1 MLKLKST
8 YYFLRDHYNILRK
21 ELKSKFPLP
30 FFRRAQLFFHGF
42 LSEKYVLY
50 NFKNN
55 NHREYLSDIQ
65 SAKARWINDP
75 YTEVLSN
82 KFIFDRVVGQFI
94 KVPKTYALVTRGVT
108 TFVDNEVKGQ
118 VGFENIFQVIAKTPV
133 ILKPVTGGGGAGII
147 QVENINGQ
155 IYKDGELIS
164 ENELLIAIAKLDGYM
179 ITERLAHG
187 EFASSLNKETI
198 NCMRIVTIFDEKSQE
213 AFIVRAVQRIGVKK
227 SSPFD
232 NFTRGGISAEIDLDL
247 GTLSSATSHPTSSE
261 AVWYDVHPDTGAP
274 FKGRIMHEW
283 NDVKKDVLFAANKMS
298 YLKCIGW
305 DILLTDSGVY
315 AIEGNHHPDPDVLQC
330 HGGILKD
337 ERVKSFYSYHGI
349 HV

>member
-8 YYFLRDHYNILRK
+8 YYLFRDHYNIIRK
-21 ELKSKFPLP
+21 EFKSKFPLP
-30 FFRRAQLFFHGF
+30 FFRRAQLFLRGF

-55 NHREYLSDIQ
+55 NYREYLSDIQ
-65 SAKARWINDP
+65 SARARWINNP

-82 KFIFDRVVGQFI
+82 KFIFDKVVGQFI
-94 KVPKTYALVTRGVT
+94 KVPKTYALVTKGVT
-108 TFVDNEVKGQ
+108 TFVNKEVEGQ
-118 VGFENIFQVIAKTPV
+118 VDFENIFQVIASTPV

-147 QVENINGQ
+147 QIENINGE
-155 IYKDGELIS
+155 IYKDGEVIS
-164 ENELLIAIAKLDGYM
+164 EEGLLIAITKLDNYM
-179 ITERLAHG
+179 ITERLVQG
-187 EFASSLNKETI
+187 KFAASLNEKTI
-198 NCMRIVTIFDEKSQE
+198 NCMRIVTIFDEESQKV
-213 AFIVRAVQRIGVKK
+213 FIVRAVQRIGVEK

-232 NFTRGGISAEIDLDL
+232 NFTRGGISAEIDLDS
-247 GTLSSATSHPTSSE
+247 GVLSSATSHPTLSE
-261 AVWYDVHPDTGAP
+261 AVWHDVHPDTGATV
-274 FKGRIMHEW
+274 KGRIMDDW
-283 NDVKKDVLFAANKMS
+283 SDVKKDVLFAANKMP

-337 ERVKSFYSYHGI
+337 ERVKRFYTCHGI
-349 HV
+349 GA